1 MTNPTTPTE
10 QDEELREA
18 IYGLAFAVE
27 THPDDFVLRINEKG
41 VNELLALIQ
50 QKQLEVLSDCRSH
63 GERGGHDVYTQTIG
77 EQVLRK
83 IDELS
88 TPPKKEE
95 TDK

>member
-1 MTNPTTPTE
+1 MAQVDYREIKDPKNPNISVILP
-10 QDEELREA
+10 DFA
-18 IYGLAFAVE
+18 IE
-27 THPDDFVLRINEKG
+27 HIE
-41 VNELLALIQ
+41 ALIQ